1 MQISIIENGH
11 SQISGWS
18 HSGYAHLNLYTIIYS
33 FNYWLYTMQF
43 NGFARVL
50 PKWGT
55 GSDRRM
61 VVLVRDRE
69 GVKLR

>member
-1 MQISIIENGH
+1 MAEVTV
-11 SQISGWS
+11 
-18 HSGYAHLNLYTIIYS
+18 ATPIYIYIQLFIALITDFTLCS
-33 FNYWLYTMQF
+33 SMALLVSYLS
-43 NGFARVL
+43 
-50 PKWGT
+50 T

>member
-1 MQISIIENGH
+1 
-11 SQISGWS
+11 
-18 HSGYAHLNLYTIIYS
+18 
-33 FNYWLYTMQF
+33 MQF